1 MGTDFESKDSRGWAD
16 DLGLGAQA
24 LQGLGS
30 AGHFARSS
38 APKCMEHGGGANPQ
52 EDKTSKE
59 KKKEEMLLKKG
70 RNNSRSRLNLMQYGA
85 PWDQNCR
92 GGARHARA
100 EALML

>member
-38 APKCMEHGGGANPQ
+38 APQAPVTAGANPQ
-52 EDKTSKE
+52 EDKTSKG